1 MAELGK
7 IERLNIEEFKGKRK
21 LFCIPNIFIP
31 DNEDEKLKSLVEQYW
46 QEANSHIE
54 RLEKLGFVTK
64 IFLETIFIEGQDA
77 VNIIRE
83 TNPYLYFLI
92 EKKVSQGATVIGIE
106 DPEIFGAF
114 IDWSNCLR
122 IVKTASV
129 LQKVFN
135 YYNEIN
141 QKRIEIIS
149 NKINENLQE
158 GECAIVILRDQERMK
173 LSLPK
178 DIDIFLVVPSVYDDI
193 LKYLRDKFLS

>member
-7 IERLNIEEFKGKRK
+7 IERLNIDEYKGKRK
-21 LFCIPNIFIP
+21 LFCITNIFIP
-31 DNEDEKLKSLVEQYW
+31 DDEDEKLKNLVEQYW
-46 QEANSHIE
+46 QEANLHIE
-54 RLEKLGFVTK
+54 KLEKLGFVTK
-64 IFLETIFIEGQDA
+64 IFVETIFIEGQEA
-77 VNIIRE
+77 VDVIRE
-83 TNPYLYFLI
+83 TNPYLYPLI
-92 EKKVSQGATVIGIE
+92 EKKVSQGATVVGIE

-135 YYNEIN
+135 YYNEIL
-141 QKRIEIIS
+141 QKRIVFIS
-149 NKINENLQE
+149 NKINESLQE

-178 DIDIFLVVPSVYDDI
+178 DIDIFLIVPSVYDDI